1 MASMYGSFAYD
12 LVRSDF
18 TKLISLFGG
27 LFILTYQLTKM
38 YGWNFKLLLG
48 LGIFFRIIFLFAT
61 PNLSQDFYR
70 FIWDGQV
77 LMQGYSPYLVSP
89 ETYLQNP
96 SLAGFVIPQAEVLYQ
111 GMGMPSIANFTN
123 YPPMNQLCFAL
134 ATYFGGKSIIGSVIG
149 LRIIIILADMGI
161 LYFGKK
167 ILEKLNLPIQNIFW
181 YFLNPFI
188 IIELTGNL
196 HFEGVML
203 FFFVVSIFFL
213 QKKKWLLSAVFL
225 GLSVS
230 TKLIPL
236 IFLPIFF
243 QWFWKKEYSFPEGIA
258 NLTKYYLVALGTVI
272 ITFLPFISS
281 EFMTNYLATNAL
293 WFQNFE
299 FNASIYY
306 IIREIGFQ
314 IVGWNIIETVGKILP
329 LIVIAFI
336 IGITFFRKN
345 TSLIQL
351 VSAMLFSISF
361 YFLLSTTIH
370 PWYVAT
376 PLLLCIFTKYRFPV
390 VWSATVMLSYIAYNG
405 IMVEENFW
413 LITLEYGIVAGYA
426 IWEIFF
432 KKEPKSFSSQKPIL
446 GS

>member
-1 MASMYGSFAYD
+1 
-12 LVRSDF
+12 
-18 TKLISLFGG
+18 
-27 LFILTYQLTKM
+27 
-38 YGWNFKLLLG
+38 
-48 LGIFFRIIFLFAT
+48 
-61 PNLSQDFYR
+61 
-70 FIWDGQV
+70 
-77 LMQGYSPYLVSP
+77 
-89 ETYLQNP
+89 
-96 SLAGFVIPQAEVLYQ
+96 
-111 GMGMPSIANFTN
+111 
-123 YPPMNQLCFAL
+123 MNQLCFAL
-134 ATYFGGKSIIGSVIG
+134 ATFFGGKSIIGSVIG
-149 LRIIIILADMGI
+149 LRIIIILADIGI

-213 QKKKWLLSAVFL
+213 QKNKWLLSAVFL

-236 IFLPIFF
+236 IFLPLFF

-272 ITFLPFISS
+272 ITFLPFLSS

-345 TSLIQL
+345 TSFIQL
-351 VSAMLFSISF
+351 VTAMLFSISF

-376 PLLLCIFTKYRFPV
+376 PLLLCVFTKYRFPV

>member
-1 MASMYGSFAYD
+1 
-12 LVRSDF
+12 
-18 TKLISLFGG
+18 
-27 LFILTYQLTKM
+27 
-38 YGWNFKLLLG
+38 
-48 LGIFFRIIFLFAT
+48 
-61 PNLSQDFYR
+61 
-70 FIWDGQV
+70 
-77 LMQGYSPYLVSP
+77 
-89 ETYLQNP
+89 
-96 SLAGFVIPQAEVLYQ
+96 
-111 GMGMPSIANFTN
+111 
-123 YPPMNQLCFAL
+123 
-134 ATYFGGKSIIGSVIG
+134 
-149 LRIIIILADMGI
+149 
-161 LYFGKK
+161 
-167 ILEKLNLPIQNIFW
+167 
-181 YFLNPFI
+181 
-188 IIELTGNL
+188 
-196 HFEGVML
+196 
-203 FFFVVSIFFL
+203 
-213 QKKKWLLSAVFL
+213 VFL

-236 IFLPIFF
+236 IFLPLFF

-272 ITFLPFISS
+272 ITFLPFLSS

-306 IIREIGFQ
+306 IIREIG
-314 IVGWNIIETVGKILP
+314 WNIIETVGKILP

-345 TSLIQL
+345 TSFIQL
-351 VSAMLFSISF
+351 VTAMLFSISF

-376 PLLLCIFTKYRFPV
+376 PLLLCVFTKYRFPV